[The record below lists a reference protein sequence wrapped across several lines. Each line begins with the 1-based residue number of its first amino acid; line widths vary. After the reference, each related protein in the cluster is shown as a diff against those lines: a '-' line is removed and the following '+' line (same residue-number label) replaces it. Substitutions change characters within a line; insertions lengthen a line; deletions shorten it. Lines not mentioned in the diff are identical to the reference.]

1 MRNLYWISLQVPN
14 ILGFTLGVIQ
24 LLLYGIYR
32 NAKPIVV
39 DEEKK
44 VPEQVINIVVLGNSE
59 VHPIDSESDKTT
71 ASDHEVEEEEEEK
84 KKNEKENEKYLG
96 VATAVP
102 EEYCG
107 GNATVQIDTAP
118 VLVMCAA

>member
-1 MRNLYWISLQVPN
+1 M
-14 ILGFTLGVIQ
+14 
-24 LLLYGIYR
+24 LLYGIYR

-84 KKNEKENEKYLG
+84 KKNEKENAGKEKYLG

-102 EEYCG
+102 EEHCG
-107 GNATVQIDTAP
+107 DNATVQIDTAP
-118 VLVMCAA
+118 VLVTCAA